1 MDNQTKNNP
10 IHRRATMI
18 EIGTLLKGKYSDRIF
33 IIRKHSEVRLVT
45 GSGKRTKELAYLV
58 APINDISYLFAVTTG
73 EFDDRFE
80 VLS

>member
-18 EIGTLLKGKYSDRIF
+18 DVGTLLKGKHSDKLF
-33 IIRKHSEVRLVT
+33 IIRKHSNVRLVT
-45 GSGKRTKELAYLV
+45 GSGKRTKEMAYII
-58 APINDISYLFAVTTG
+58 APIDDISWFFAVTTG